1 MFFYINIR
9 IFKVKLNNYISF
21 AIASLNSL
29 KYKQIK
35 IYYNLFN
42 FEYLYY
48 QFLLFSVFIYIILLF
63 I

>member
-9 IFKVKLNNYISF
+9 VFKIKLNNYISY
-21 AIASLNSL
+21 AITSLNSL
-29 KYKQIK
+29 KYKQVK

-42 FEYLYY
+42 FEFLYSK
-48 QFLLFSVFIYIILLF
+48 FLLLSVFIYLLLLL